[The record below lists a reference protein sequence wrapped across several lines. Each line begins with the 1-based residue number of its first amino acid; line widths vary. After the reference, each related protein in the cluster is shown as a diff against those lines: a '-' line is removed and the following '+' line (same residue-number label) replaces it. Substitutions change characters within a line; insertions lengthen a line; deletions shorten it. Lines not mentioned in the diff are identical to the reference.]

1 MPVHTPRGRR
11 LLATGLALAVL
22 ALTSADA
29 ARSALDPPAPATV
42 RDACGPVLAKPGVG
56 TWQCTFVDEFHGSSL
71 DTEKWIT
78 QDTARTGFKTG
89 LTCYRG
95 ADNVAV
101 SSGALLL
108 EARDEGVPL
117 NCDNP
122 YGVLRT
128 RYTGG
133 LVSTRGHFSQVYGR
147 FEVRA
152 KWPSA
157 TEPGLH
163 GTFWMF
169 PSNPTYGR
177 WPASGEI
184 DIAEWWSNDPTLVLP
199 SLHYN
204 GRSFHA
210 DSGWSCRVDD
220 PSTFHTYAVEWY
232 PTGMRFFIDGSM
244 CFSRLWAPDHPHV
257 PPQPFDHPFSMILN
271 MGVGTSS
278 GTNPVSPTTPLPA
291 TLTVDHAKA
300 WR

>member
-29 ARSALDPPAPATV
+29 ARSALDPPAPATA
-42 RDACGPVLAKPGVG
+42 RDACGPVLAKPGGG

-133 LVSTRGHFSQVYGR
+133 LVSTRGHFSQTFGR

-152 KWPSA
+152 RWPA
-157 TEPGLH
+157 GRTPGLH
-163 GTFWMF
+163 GAFWMF
-169 PSNPTYGR
+169 PLNPTYGR

-184 DIAEWWSNDPTLVLP
+184 DIAEWRSNAPTLMLP

-204 GRSFHA
+204 GRDSRTDTGWDCQVA
-210 DSGWSCRVDD
+210 DVSSY
-220 PSTFHTYAVEWY
+220 HTYAAEWS
-232 PTGMRFFIDGSM
+232 PTEIRFLIDGSE
-244 CFSRLWAPDHPHV
+244 CFTRTWTPELPQV
-257 PPQPFDHPFSMILN
+257 PPQPFNHPFSMILT
-271 MGVGTSS
+271 MGVGPAT
-278 GTNPVSPTTPLPA
+278 GTNRVSSTTALPA
-291 TLTVDHAKA
+291 TLVVDYAKA